1 MKSPEFDHQLEQAI
15 TFLVTNFQ
23 HSGNNPKPV
32 ILHSIRVAHFLY
44 EYDYPEETVI
54 AATLHDLVE
63 DTDCTIIQ
71 IEEHFGREV
80 ARLVA
85 ANTFNSKIEDKT
97 EQNREMFSRCKSYG
111 RTALL
116 IKAADILDNSRYWH
130 LLADKKLSQWL
141 IWKIDYFLQISL
153 PELEKEPVWH
163 KLSQRSQQL
172 NSKVN

>member
-1 MKSPEFDHQLEQAI
+1 
-15 TFLVTNFQ
+15 
-23 HSGNNPKPV
+23 
-32 ILHSIRVAHFLY
+32 
-44 EYDYPEETVI
+44 
-54 AATLHDLVE
+54 
-63 DTDCTIIQ
+63 
-71 IEEHFGREV
+71 
-80 ARLVA
+80 
-85 ANTFNSKIEDKT
+85 
-97 EQNREMFSRCKSYG
+97 MFSRCKSYG

>member
-1 MKSPEFDHQLEQAI
+1 MKSPEVDHQLEQAI

-44 EYDYPEETVI
+44 EYDYPEETII

-85 ANTFNSKIEDKT
+85 ANTFN
-97 EQNREMFSRCKSYG
+97 
-111 RTALL
+111 
-116 IKAADILDNSRYWH
+116 
-130 LLADKKLSQWL
+130 
-141 IWKIDYFLQISL
+141 
-153 PELEKEPVWH
+153 
-163 KLSQRSQQL
+163 
-172 NSKVN
+172 